1 MSQST
6 LTPSLERAWSL
17 AFIAGIAGLVL
28 CGIGFGLDRHQF
40 YRSYLTAYL
49 FWTGIAI
56 GCLPAILVH
65 HLVGGAWGVVIRRPL
80 ESGALTIPLM
90 ALLFLPV
97 AYGIEELYPW
107 ANASE
112 VAQHPIL
119 RAKRV
124 YLNVP
129 AFYGRAAGYF
139 AFWSAL
145 AVVLARL
152 SLAQDRGG
160 NGRATQIL
168 GTISGPALVVHFFTV
183 TFAAVDWIMSLEPE
197 WYSTIFGPMWLI
209 GQLLASFSLMILVVA
224 PRFRPDP
231 RVGGST
237 GSDTLN
243 DLGNLLLAFVML
255 WAYMHF
261 SQFLI
266 IWSGNLK
273 EEIPWYLA
281 RTRGG
286 WQWPAVV
293 LILFEFVL
301 PFLVL
306 LNRESKRRGERLA
319 RIAAL
324 IVVMHMLAIFWLVVP
339 SFRPRTGLRVHW
351 LDLAAPVGLGGIWLA
366 AFLRLLGRRPPIL
379 GDPSSPTPTHHAG
392 GS

>member
-1 MSQST
+1 MSDSS
-6 LTPSLERAWSL
+6 LTPSLERARSL
-17 AFIAGIAGLVL
+17 ALVAGIAGLVL
-28 CGIGFGLDRHQF
+28 CGIGAGLDRHQF
-40 YRSYLTAYL
+40 YRSYLTTYL
-49 FWTGIAI
+49 FWTGIAL
-56 GCLPAILVH
+56 GCVPVILVH
-65 HLVGGAWGVVIRRPL
+65 HLAGGAWGVAIRRPL

-112 VAQHPIL
+112 VARHPIL
-119 RAKRV
+119 QAKRV

-129 AFYGRAAGYF
+129 AFYGRAALYF
-139 AFWSAL
+139 VFWSGLAL
-145 AVVLARL
+145 ILARL
-152 SLAQDRGG
+152 SLAQDRENG
-160 NGRATQIL
+160 GRATRVL
-168 GTISGPALVVHFFTV
+168 GTISGPALVLHFFAV
-183 TFAAVDWIMSLEPE
+183 TFASVDWIMSLEPE
-197 WYSTIFGPMWLI
+197 WYSTIFGPMWLV
-209 GQLLASFSLMILVVA
+209 GQVLASFSLMILVVA
-224 PRFRPDP
+224 PRSGREP
-231 RVGGST
+231 RAGGGT
-237 GSDTLN
+237 GPEALN

-281 RTRGG
+281 RTRDG

-293 LILFEFVL
+293 LILFEFML

-351 LDLAAPVGLGGIWLA
+351 LDLAAAVGLGGIWLA
-366 AFLRLLGRRPPIL
+366 AFLWLLGRRPPIL